1 MLPSDLYFFFE
12 TEDISNAS
20 PLFLTHI
27 GLVVTQDNDV
37 EWQDLFFKNMMVYF
51 TKHMSLS

>member
-20 PLFLTHI
+20 PLFLSQI
-27 GLVVTQDNDV
+27 GLVVTQDNDD
-37 EWQDLFFKNMMVYF
+37 EW
-51 TKHMSLS
+51 